1 MRDYAL
7 YCVENTVYKKLY
19 TKLRTLP
26 NVSDLTVMSRSVFGY
41 AIQTD
46 LTTVAC
52 DNQIVWS
59 VLTRKYDHHTIVGLS
74 RICTHNESL
83 TQELHQTLRAI
94 GENVVANKQGEVYQ
108 LELNEYNRFHLRELE
123 PFFPTHSRI
132 VRDVISKEGRITLDL
147 CDKVTPLAIV
157 GQLVFPV
164 YFNVVFDIPDDVQK
178 ELNPYGIRIDKLRRE
193 LAEASANHK

>member
-7 YCVENTVYKKLY
+7 YCVENTVYKKLC

-26 NVSDLTVMSRSVFGY
+26 SISNLTVMSKSVFGY

-52 DNQIVWS
+52 DNQIVWA
-59 VLTRKYDHHTIVGLS
+59 VLTRKYDHHTIVGLA

-83 TQELHQTLRAI
+83 TQELHQKLRDI
-94 GENVVANKQGEVYQ
+94 GEYVVANKKGVVYE
-108 LELNEYNRFHLRELE
+108 LDLNEYNRFHLRELE
-123 PFFPTHSRI
+123 SFFPKHSSI
-132 VRDVISKEGRITLDL
+132 VSDGIGKEGHITLDL
-147 CDKVTPLAIV
+147 CNKVTPLAIV

-178 ELNPYGIRIDKLRRE
+178 ELNPYGIHIDKLRRE
-193 LAEASANHK
+193 LAEASVNHN